1 MVQCDENQS
10 KKKLIKF
17 LSHRHWDYSKLHL
30 KKKTIDTVEELIDI
44 LGNKDVQIRLTLK

>member
-1 MVQCDENQS
+1 MKIKA

-30 KKKTIDTVEELIDI
+30 KKKTIDTVEELIDNSI
-44 LGNKDVQIRLTLK
+44 EYF